1 VASDVRITFRG
12 MEASPSVE
20 SQVRRRAEDLQRIS
34 DRMTAC
40 RVTME
45 AAHRHHHQGKIYH
58 VHIDLAVPGGSIVV
72 TREPGQDHAHED
84 LHELTAGPLAAVA
97 EAGAMVVV
105 AALAL
110 AAIYGLWLLGAAV
123 AGGYLALWLLA
134 WRETRELP
142 DDGGDR
148 FCR

>member
-1 VASDVRITFRG
+1 MASDVRITFRG

-84 LHELTAGPLAAVA
+84 LHVAVHDA
-97 EAGAMVVV
+97 FDSARRQLQEHIRRHGGQTKRHKEA
-105 AALAL
+105 
-110 AAIYGLWLLGAAV
+110 
-123 AGGYLALWLLA
+123 
-134 WRETRELP
+134 P
-142 DDGGDR
+142 P
-148 FCR
+148 